1 MEKLPEIYAE
11 MWRRYAAAYLMAVLA
26 VRLEG

>member
-11 MWRRYAAAYLMAVLA
+11 MWRRYAAAWLFAAMA